1 MERGSGKNATIM
13 NIGFLITALKGDH
26 YGICN
31 EIEISKGKWEIV
43 ESWSE
48 AKQQI
53 KRQWQSKKLLS

>member
-1 MERGSGKNATIM
+1 VERGSRKATGLM
-13 NIGFLITALKGDH
+13 NIGFLITELKGDH

-43 ESWSE
+43 ESWQE

-53 KRQWQSKKLLS
+53 KRQWRSKKL

>member
-1 MERGSGKNATIM
+1 M

-26 YGICN
+26 YGICK

-53 KRQWQSKKLLS
+53 KRQWQSRKL

>member
-1 MERGSGKNATIM
+1 LERGRRTATTIM

-26 YGICN
+26 YGICK

-53 KRQWQSKKLLS
+53 KRQWQSRKL

>member
-1 MERGSGKNATIM
+1 M

-53 KRQWQSKKLLS
+53 KRQWQSRKLLS

>member
-13 NIGFLITALKGDH
+13 NIGFLITALKRDH

-53 KRQWQSKKLLS
+53 KRQWQSRKL

>member
-1 MERGSGKNATIM
+1 M
-13 NIGFLITALKGDH
+13 NIGFLITELKGDH

-43 ESWSE
+43 ESWAE

-53 KRQWQSKKLLS
+53 KRQWQSRKLLS

>member
-1 MERGSGKNATIM
+1 M
-13 NIGFLITALKGDH
+13 NIGFLITKLKGDH

-53 KRQWQSKKLLS
+53 KRQWQSRKL

>member
-1 MERGSGKNATIM
+1 VERGSGKNATIM

-53 KRQWQSKKLLS
+53 KRQWQSRRL

>member
-1 MERGSGKNATIM
+1 MECGSGKNATIM

-53 KRQWQSKKLLS
+53 KRQWQSRKL